1 MSLTPGTRLGPY
13 EIQSAIGAGGM
24 GEVYKAKDTRLDRSV
39 AIKVM
44 AAEFS
49 ADADRRA
56 RFEREAKT
64 IAGLNHPHICSLFD
78 VGEAVPTGPQP
89 LAPGPRSV
97 SFLVM
102 EHLTGETLAQRLEKG
117 PLPLDQALTVGA
129 EIADGLAAAH
139 RQGVIHR
146 DLKPANVMLTKAG
159 AKLLDFGL
167 AKLTGHGEQAA
178 APLLAS
184 TPTERT
190 PLTGEGTI
198 VGTLPYM
205 APEQVE
211 GKAAD
216 GRTDLWALG
225 AMLYE
230 MVTGTRAFE
239 GTSAASLIGHIM
251 HAEPPALATRQPLTP
266 PAVERLVRKC
276 LAKDPEARWQAAS
289 DVADE
294 LRWIAQGSGLAAV
307 PGAGA
312 APGPAPAVW
321 LRRHPLVLVAAG
333 LVLGALVIGALLWK
347 MRPAGP
353 DRLITRSAVTLTP
366 AAQLGG
372 SGIGFSYNA
381 GGSRTAFAWRPD
393 GRALVFPGIRDRT
406 RLLFV
411 RRLDQ
416 DAAVPLEGTS
426 GAQVPVVS
434 PDGHWVAFFT
444 FLRGAGVI
452 QKVPLQGGESQA
464 IAEGLVGTPRGMAW
478 GPGDQVLFGAN
489 GCNASAC
496 GDEGRIW
503 LARGGPAPPTPVTE
517 LGPGELTHGLPQW
530 LPREGTFL
538 YTVRKRDWSWGDE
551 EVVVQSLL
559 TKQRKVVLQNA
570 ADARYV
576 PTGHLVFMRM
586 GTLFAVPFDLA
597 KLEVRDEP
605 VAMQAGVV
613 QALTGAHN
621 GDLTGA
627 GQFAIAPT
635 GHLAYLPGGVVPY
648 RDYRLVSVDR
658 KGLVAPLPAAPVR
671 TYMPFVRLSP
681 DGQRLAVGIFELSR
695 SGLWLADLARE
706 GALDNLTR
714 EGESESLSWFP
725 DGRRI
730 TLAWQTGGVRHVAL
744 QAADGTGSPESL
756 RKDSLQPADW
766 TPDRKHLIGVK
777 DGDIMELDL
786 DQPTGGL
793 RPLVQTAA
801 NENQPS
807 LSPDGRW
814 LAYTSDTS
822 GRPEIYLRPY
832 PGPGERVRVPTGD
845 ASSGCPTWN
854 PKGGELF
861 FIAIASSRQRMMV
874 VPVDVSVT
882 PPRVGTPRQLFEH
895 EYNKLILMCEPTR
908 CYDVALDGQRFY
920 AVQTEPVLPRPATT
934 QINVV
939 LNWLEELKAKAPI
952 K

>member
-1 MSLTPGTRLGPY
+1 MSLTVGTRLGPY
-13 EIQSAIGAGGM
+13 EITAPIGAGGM

-39 AIKVM
+39 AIKILP
-44 AAEFS
+44 AEVS
-49 ADADRRA
+49 ADPDRRA
-56 RFEREAKT
+56 RFEREART
-64 IAGLNHPHICSLFD
+64 IAGLTHPHICTLYD
-78 VGEAVPTGPQP
+78 VGEEDPSTGSGQAA
-89 LAPGPRSV
+89 LY
-97 SFLVM
+97 LVM
-102 EHLTGETLAQRLEKG
+102 EHLTGETLAQCLEKG
-117 PLPLDQALTVGA
+117 PLPLDQALTVA
-129 EIADGLAAAH
+129 TEIAEALTAAH

-146 DLKPANVMLTKAG
+146 DLKPGNVMLTRTG

-167 AKLTGHGEQAA
+167 AKLKGHGEQAA
-178 APLLAS
+178 AASLTS
-184 TPTERT
+184 TPTEHT
-190 PLTGEGTI
+190 PLTAEGLI
-198 VGTLPYM
+198 VGTLQYM

-211 GKAAD
+211 GRAAD
-216 GRTDLWALG
+216 ARTDLWALG
-225 AMLYE
+225 AILYE
-230 MVTGTRAFE
+230 MLTGKRAFA
-239 GTSAASLIGHIM
+239 GDSAASLIGNIM
-251 HAEPPALATRQPLTP
+251 HAEPPALATLQPLTP
-266 PAVERLVRKC
+266 PAVDRLVRKC
-276 LAKDPEARWQAAS
+276 LAKDPDGRWQSAS

-294 LRWIAQGSGLAAV
+294 ARWIAHGSGAAAPISAVAV
-307 PGAGA
+307 PGVPAGR
-312 APGPAPAVW
+312 
-321 LRRHPLVLVAAG
+321 LRRHPLLLVAAG

-353 DRLITRSAVTLTP
+353 ARLITRSTVALTP

-381 GGSRTAFAWRPD
+381 GGSRTAFAWTPD
-393 GRALVFPGIRDRT
+393 GRALVFSGIRDKA

-411 RRLDQ
+411 RHLDQ
-416 DAAVPLEGTS
+416 DTAVPLEGTN

-452 QKVPLQGGESQA
+452 QKVPLQGGASQA
-464 IAEGLVGTPRGMAW
+464 IAEGLVGAPRGMAW

-489 GCNASAC
+489 GCNTSVC

-503 LARGGPAPPTPVTE
+503 LAPGGPAPPTPVTE
-517 LGPGELTHGLPQW
+517 LGPGELKHGLPQW
-530 LPREGTFL
+530 LPGEGTFL

-576 PTGHLVFMRM
+576 PTGHLVFVRM

-597 KLEVRDEP
+597 KLQVRGEP

-613 QALTGAHN
+613 QALTGGHG

-635 GHLAYLPGGVVPY
+635 GHLAYLPGGIVPY

-658 KGLVAPLPAAPVR
+658 KGLVTPLPAAPVR

-681 DGQRLAVGIFELSR
+681 DGQRLAVGIYELSQ
-695 SGLWLADLARE
+695 SGLWRADLARQGE
-706 GALDNLTR
+706 LTNLTR
-714 EGESESLSWFP
+714 EGEPGSLSWFP

-730 TLAWQTGGVRHVAL
+730 TLAWQARGVPHVAL

-756 RKDSLQPADW
+756 RKDSLEPADW

-793 RPLVQTAA
+793 QPLVQTAA
-801 NENQPS
+801 NEIAPS

-814 LAYTSDTS
+814 LAYASDTS
-822 GRPEIYLRPY
+822 GRSAVYLRPY
-832 PGPGERVRVPTGD
+832 PGPGERVPVSTGD
-845 ASSGCPTWN
+845 ALSGSPSWN
-854 PKGGELF
+854 SKGGELF
-861 FIAIASSRQRMMV
+861 FIAIASGRQRMMV
-874 VPVDVSVT
+874 APVDVSVT

-895 EYNKLILMCEPTR
+895 EWNKLGLVCAPTR
-908 CYDVALDGQRFY
+908 CYDVALDGQRFF
-920 AVQTEPVLPRPATT
+920 AVQAEPVAPRPPTT
-934 QINVV
+934 QINLV
-939 LNWLEELKAKAPI
+939 LNWFEELKAKVPPGR
-952 K
+952 